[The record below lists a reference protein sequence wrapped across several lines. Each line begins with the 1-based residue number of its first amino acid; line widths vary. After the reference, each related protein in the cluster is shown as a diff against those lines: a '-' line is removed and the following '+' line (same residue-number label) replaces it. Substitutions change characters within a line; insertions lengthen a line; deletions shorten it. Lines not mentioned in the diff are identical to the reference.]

1 MSINAAVTQAVAA
14 LENAVAAVGTLQNAP
29 QSALAPIGTAAATA
43 LAAID
48 AQVAEIEPTIDETAV
63 GGLHVGTPAPQLAQI
78 LVEQTQGIADLAS
91 LVTLRGYVGRIAMNI
106 ANAPG

>member
-1 MSINAAVTQAVAA
+1 MSINAAVIQAAAA
-14 LENAVAAVGTLQNAP
+14 LRTVVDNAGTLQNAP
-29 QSALAPIGTAAATA
+29 QSVLAPIGVAAATT

-48 AQVAEIEPTIDETAV
+48 AQVAQIEPTIDETAV

-78 LVEQTQGIADLAS
+78 LVTQAQGIADLAS
-91 LVTLRGYVGRIAMNI
+91 LQTLRGYVGRIAVNI